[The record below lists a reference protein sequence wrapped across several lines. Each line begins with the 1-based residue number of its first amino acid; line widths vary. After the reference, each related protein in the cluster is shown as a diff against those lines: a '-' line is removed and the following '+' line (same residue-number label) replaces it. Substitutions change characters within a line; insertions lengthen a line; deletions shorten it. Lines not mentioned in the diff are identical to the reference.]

1 MQEDSGDWSE
11 NLTRADWGGALGAGA
26 TTGGNIGLHR
36 TPPTKRSSS
45 HHLKQAEVHSVFILV
60 RIIRWVLDLSTTFII
75 LVFFFIALFLHRI
88 ICFIVYQKLR
98 LIVECRNKCILLG

>member
-1 MQEDSGDWSE
+1 
-11 NLTRADWGGALGAGA
+11 
-26 TTGGNIGLHR
+26 
-36 TPPTKRSSS
+36 
-45 HHLKQAEVHSVFILV
+45 VHSVFILV